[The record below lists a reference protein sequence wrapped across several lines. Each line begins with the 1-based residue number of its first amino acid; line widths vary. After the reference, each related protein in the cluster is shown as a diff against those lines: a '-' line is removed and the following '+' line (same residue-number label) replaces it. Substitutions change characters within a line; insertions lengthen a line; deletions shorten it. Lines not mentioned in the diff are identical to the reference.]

1 MDFLE
6 LAKERF
12 SCRSLKCTRIDKE
25 LIDKIIEAGI
35 AAPTAVNKQP
45 YKIWFMQSPESKERI
60 KEVTRFDFNADTFLV
75 VGSKADDAWVR
86 KYDGKNFADVDAA
99 IVATHMMLEIQDLGL
114 RTTWVGHFNAPKL
127 KELCPQMK
135 GYELI
140 AIFPIGYAAEDG
152 VPSERHEDRRTV
164 EEVVQVL

>member
-1 MDFLE
+1 MEFLE

-45 YKIWFMQSPESKERI
+45 YKIWHMQSPEAKERI

-75 VGSKADDAWVR
+75 VGSKEDEAWVR
-86 KYDGKNFADVDAA
+86 KYDGKNFADVDAS

-127 KELCPQMK
+127 KELCPQMN

-140 AIFPIGYAAEDG
+140 AIFPIGYPAEDG
-152 VPSERHEDRRTV
+152 VPSERHTDRKSV
-164 EEVVQVL
+164 EEVVSVL

>member
-1 MDFLE
+1 MEFLE

-12 SCRSLKCTRIDKE
+12 SCRSLKCTRIDKK

-45 YKIWFMQSPESKERI
+45 YKIWFMQSPEAKERI

-75 VGSKADDAWVR
+75 VGSKEEEAWVR

-127 KELCPQMK
+127 KELCPQMN

-152 VPSERHEDRRTV
+152 VPSERHEDRKSV

>member
-45 YKIWFMQSPESKERI
+45 YKIWYMQSPEAKERI

-75 VGSKADDAWVR
+75 VGSKAEDAWVR

-140 AIFPIGYAAEDG
+140 AIFPIGYPAEDG
-152 VPSERHEDRRTV
+152 VPSERHEDRRSK
-164 EEVVQVL
+164 EEVIQVL

>member
-25 LIDKIIEAGI
+25 LINKIIEAGI

-45 YKIWFMQSPESKERI
+45 YKIWYMQSPEAKERI

-75 VGSKADDAWVR
+75 VGSKEDEAWVR
-86 KYDGKNFADVDAA
+86 KYDGKNFADVDAS

-127 KELCPQMK
+127 KELCPQMN

-140 AIFPIGYAAEDG
+140 AIFPIGYPAEDG
-152 VPSERHEDRRTV
+152 VPSERHEDRKSV

>member
-12 SCRSLKCTRIDKE
+12 SCRSLQCTKIDKE

-45 YKIWFMQSPESKERI
+45 YKIWHMQSPEAKERI
-60 KEVTRFDFNADTFLV
+60 REVTRFDFNADTFLV
-75 VGSKADDAWVR
+75 VGSKEDEAWVR
-86 KYDGKNFADVDAA
+86 KYDGKNFADVDAS

-114 RTTWVGHFNAPKL
+114 RTTWVGHFDAPKL
-127 KELCPQMK
+127 KELMPQMN

-140 AIFPIGYAAEDG
+140 AIFPIGYPAEDG
-152 VPSERHEDRRTV
+152 VPSERHADRKSV
-164 EEVVQVL
+164 DEVVKVL